1 MTTFPSNLKRLR
13 KAKNIT
19 QDTVAQAL
27 HVTRQTVSG
36 WETGRTQPDLDTL
49 TALARVLEA
58 DIHELIYGVKPG
70 GYPRYQK
77 RYVLTFGIS
86 AGVSGLMLL
95 FWIFVMPLVKRYCA
109 MTYSSWGMNL
119 HFILPQIGWFAAGLA
134 LPAALAMVYRTSFSE
149 KTRKALLPGGIVMIL
164 PAVLMP
170 AEVVLF
176 RLFPGW
182 VGWMFRAL
190 YPWIVSDSGLLVIQ
204 IILPLLSGAAIFLG
218 TDYEL

>member
-49 TALARVLEA
+49 SELARVLEA

-70 GYPRYQK
+70 CYPRYQR
-77 RYVLTFGIS
+77 RYVLTCCVSS
-86 AGVSGLMLL
+86 AVAAMVLL
-95 FWIFVMPLVKRYCA
+95 FWIFAMPFIRSYCA
-109 MTYSSWGMNL
+109 TYYESWYL
-119 HFILPQIGWFAAGLA
+119 DLSLSLPQVGWFSLGVA
-134 LPAALAMVYRTSFSE
+134 LFSALAMVYRTAFTG
-149 KTRKALLPGGIVMIL
+149 KTRKALLMGGIVMIL

-170 AEVVLF
+170 AEMVLF

-182 VGWMFRAL
+182 EGWLFRAL
-190 YPWIVSDSGLLVIQ
+190 YPWIVSDFGLLVVQ
-204 IILPLLSGAAIFLG
+204 IILPLLGGAAIFLG
-218 TDYEL
+218 TDE